1 VSLADGN
8 ALLIHIVKCFRSI
21 VAQFVINYAIHG
33 SWCSADSHGRYI
45 EMNSEHIVGKGVPRK
60 EGRDKV
66 TGRSQYVDDMV
77 LPNMLFGATVRSQ
90 LPRGR
95 IRKITFGPGIPWDE
109 FVIVSAKDVPGKNCI
124 ALIGNDQPCL
134 ANEFVNHPEEPIL
147 LLAHSGRHLLP
158 KAVEAVSIEY
168 DPLPAIFTIEE
179 SERRSEI
186 VWGDDNIFK
195 TYLIEKGDVDGIWE
209 KAEYIVEGEYTT
221 GAQEQLYIENNGMIA
236 AFDAAQGITVWG
248 SLQCPYY
255 IHKALMALCNL
266 PAEKVRVVQM
276 ETGGAFGGKEEYPS
290 MIAAHAALLAI
301 KSGKPVKII
310 YDRMEDMAA
319 TTKRHPSR
327 TRHRTAVSKD
337 GKILG
342 GEIEFTIDGGAYLT
356 LSPVVLSRGAI
367 HAGGPY
373 YWPNVR
379 IRAKA
384 VATNAPPHGAF
395 RGFGAP
401 QSLFAMERHMDRIA
415 QAVGLTLIEI
425 RRRNFLQ
432 PGQTT
437 TTEQV
442 VREPIDLGKLLDRAL
457 KISDYHLKKQRFANE
472 NRNRADK
479 KGMGIAAF
487 LHGAGFTGSGERHLS
502 SIVGVE
508 GCADGSVRVLVSSTE
523 FGQGTK
529 TVLSQIA
536 AEALGLPYEIVSLAQ
551 PDTLEVPNSGP
562 TVASRTAMVVG
573 KLVQSAALGI
583 KQTLI
588 SSNLLRENYSEY
600 EFRAACERYVSKHG
614 RFRCWSRYD
623 APSDIFWDD
632 EKYRGEAY
640 AAFAW
645 AVYIAEV
652 TVDLTTY
659 SVSVDDFVALQEV
672 GKVLHP
678 LLAKGQIIGGIAQAI
693 GFALYEKVVWQ
704 NGRMQ
709 NSQMTNYIIPTSSDL
724 PPIRVFFEELGNVH
738 GAYGAKGIGELP
750 MDGPAPAI
758 VNAVADALGIHF
770 NSIPLLPEDIMDEL
784 NMNELAASSQES
796 GVGSTSGGR

>member
-1 VSLADGN
+1 
-8 ALLIHIVKCFRSI
+8 
-21 VAQFVINYAIHG
+21 
-33 SWCSADSHGRYI
+33 
-45 EMNSEHIVGKGVPRK
+45 MNSDRIVGNSVPRK

-77 LPNMLFGATVRSQ
+77 LPNMLFGATVRSRI
-90 LPRGR
+90 PRGR
-95 IRKITFGPGIPWDE
+95 IKKITFGPGISWDE
-109 FVIVSAKDVPGKNCI
+109 FVVVSSQDIPGKNCI
-124 ALIGNDQPCL
+124 ALIGDDQPCL
-134 ANEFVNHPEEPIL
+134 ANDFVNHPEEPIL
-147 LLAHSGRHLLP
+147 LLAHPDRHLLP
-158 KAVEAVSIEY
+158 QAVEAVSIEY

-179 SERRSEI
+179 SERRAEI
-186 VWGDDNIFK
+186 VWGEDNVFK
-195 TYLIEKGDVDGIWE
+195 TYLIEKGDVDGVWE
-209 KAEYIVEGEYTT
+209 KADYIVAGEYTT

-236 AFDAAQGITVWG
+236 AFDDAQGITVWG

-255 IHKALMALCNL
+255 IHKALMALCDL
-266 PAEKVRVVQM
+266 PPEKVRVVQM

-290 MIAAHAALLAI
+290 MIAAHAALLAV
-301 KSGKPVKII
+301 KSGRPVKII
-310 YDRMEDMAA
+310 YDRMEDMVA

-327 TRHRTAVSKD
+327 TRHRTAVSRD

-342 GEIEFTIDGGAYLT
+342 GEIDFTIDGGAYAT
-356 LSPVVLSRGAI
+356 LSSVVLSRGAI

-415 QAVGLTLIEI
+415 QTVGLASVEI

-442 VREPIDLGKLLDRAL
+442 VREPINLGRLLDRAL
-457 KISDYHLKKQRFANE
+457 EVSDYQTKQQRFAKE
-472 NRNRADK
+472 NHRGSIK

-487 LHGAGFTGSGERHLS
+487 LHGAGFTGSGERYLS
-502 SIVGVE
+502 SVVGVE
-508 GCADGSVRVLVSSTE
+508 GCADGRVRVLVSSTE

-536 AEALGLPYEIVSLAQ
+536 AEALSLPYENVSVAQ
-551 PDTLEVPNSGP
+551 PDTLQVPNSGP
-562 TVASRTAMVVG
+562 TVASRTVMVVG

-583 KQTLI
+583 RQTLI
-588 SSNLLRENYSEY
+588 SSNLLGAIYTAE
-600 EFRAACERYVSKHG
+600 EFRSACRQYVSEHG
-614 RFRCWSRYD
+614 QFRSWSRYE
-623 APSDIFWDD
+623 APADILWDD
-632 EKYRGEAY
+632 QKYRGEAY

-672 GKVLHP
+672 GRVLHP
-678 LLAKGQIIGGIAQAI
+678 LLATGQIIGGVAQAI
-693 GFALYEKVVWQ
+693 GFSLYEKVVWQ

-709 NSQMTNYIIPTSSDL
+709 NGQMTNYIMPTSADL
-724 PPIRVFFEELGNVH
+724 PPIRVFFEELGNVY

-758 VNAVADALGIHF
+758 VNAVEDALGLRF
-770 NSIPLLPEDIMDEL
+770 DSVPLLPEDIMDAL
-784 NMNELAASSQES
+784 ASSSQLS
-796 GVGSTSGGR
+796 RTSSTGGNR

>member
-1 VSLADGN
+1 MS
-8 ALLIHIVKCFRSI
+8 S
-21 VAQFVINYAIHG
+21 
-33 SWCSADSHGRYI
+33 
-45 EMNSEHIVGKGVPRK
+45 NSVVGKSVPRK

-90 LPRGR
+90 IPRGR
-95 IRKITFGPGIPWDE
+95 IKTITFASGIAWDE
-109 FVIVSAKDVPGKNCI
+109 FVIVSAKDIPGKNCI
-124 ALIGNDQPCL
+124 ALIGDDQPCL
-134 ANEFVNHPEEPIL
+134 ASESVNHPEEPIL
-147 LLAHSGRHLLP
+147 LLAHPDRHLLP
-158 KAVEAVSIEY
+158 SAVEAVSIEY

-186 VWGDDNIFK
+186 VWGEDNIFK
-195 TYLIEKGDVDGIWE
+195 TYLIEKGDVDGVWE
-209 KAEYIVEGEYTT
+209 NADHIVEGEYTT

-236 AFDAAQGITVWG
+236 AFDAVEGITVWG

-255 IHKALMALCNL
+255 IHKALMTLCDL
-266 PAEKVRVVQM
+266 PAEQVRVVQM

-342 GEIEFTIDGGAYLT
+342 GEIDFTIDGGAYLT

-373 YWPNVR
+373 YWPSVR

-384 VATNAPPHGAF
+384 VATNTPPHGAF

-415 QAVGLTLIEI
+415 RAVGLSPVEI

-457 KISDYHLKKQRFANE
+457 DVSDYHSKKQRFANE
-472 NRNRADK
+472 NHVVKTR
-479 KGMGIAAF
+479 KGMGIATF
-487 LHGAGFTGSGERHLS
+487 LHGAGFTGSGERYLNS
-502 SIVGVE
+502 VVGVE
-508 GCADGSVRVLVSSTE
+508 GCPDGSVRVLVSSTE

-536 AEALGLPYEIVSLAQ
+536 AEALSLPYDNVSMAQ

-562 TVASRTAMVVG
+562 TVASRTVMVVG

-583 KQTLI
+583 RQTLI
-588 SSNLLRENYSEY
+588 SSNLISEGY
-600 EFRAACERYVSKHG
+600 TADEFRSACQQYVDKHG
-614 RFRCWSRYD
+614 AFRSWSRYE

-678 LLAKGQIIGGIAQAI
+678 LLARGQIIGGVVQAI
-693 GFALYEKVVWQ
+693 GFSLYEKVMWQ

-709 NSQMTNYIIPTSSDL
+709 NSQMTNYIMPTSSDL
-724 PPIRVFFEELGNVH
+724 PPIRVFFEELGNVY

-758 VNAVADALGIHF
+758 VNAVENALGIPF
-770 NSIPLLPEDIMDEL
+770 DSVPLLPEDILEALSEDG
-784 NMNELAASSQES
+784 LASAAQDS
-796 GVGSTSGGR
+796 VTSTGEVR

>member
-1 VSLADGN
+1 
-8 ALLIHIVKCFRSI
+8 
-21 VAQFVINYAIHG
+21 
-33 SWCSADSHGRYI
+33 
-45 EMNSEHIVGKGVPRK
+45 
-60 EGRDKV
+60 
-66 TGRSQYVDDMV
+66 
-77 LPNMLFGATVRSQ
+77 
-90 LPRGR
+90 
-95 IRKITFGPGIPWDE
+95 
-109 FVIVSAKDVPGKNCI
+109 
-124 ALIGNDQPCL
+124 
-134 ANEFVNHPEEPIL
+134 
-147 LLAHSGRHLLP
+147 
-158 KAVEAVSIEY
+158 
-168 DPLPAIFTIEE
+168 
-179 SERRSEI
+179 
-186 VWGDDNIFK
+186 
-195 TYLIEKGDVDGIWE
+195 
-209 KAEYIVEGEYTT
+209 
-221 GAQEQLYIENNGMIA
+221 
-236 AFDAAQGITVWG
+236 
-248 SLQCPYY
+248 
-255 IHKALMALCNL
+255 
-266 PAEKVRVVQM
+266 M

-301 KSGKPVKII
+301 KSGRPVKII

-327 TRHRTAVSKD
+327 TRHRTAVGKD

-401 QSLFAMERHMDRIA
+401 QSLFALERHMDRIA
-415 QAVGLTLIEI
+415 QAVGLSPVEI

-457 KISDYHLKKQRFANE
+457 EISDYHRKKRRFANQ
-472 NRNRADK
+472 NHNRATK

-487 LHGAGFTGSGERHLS
+487 LHGAGFTGSGERYLS
-502 SIVGVE
+502 SVVGVE

-529 TVLSQIA
+529 TVLSQIV
-536 AEALGLPYEIVSLAQ
+536 AEALGLPYEVVSLAQ
-551 PDTLEVPNSGP
+551 SDTLEVPNSGP

-588 SSNLLRENYSEY
+588 SSNLLRENYSAD
-600 EFRAACERYVSKHG
+600 EFRAACEQYVAEHG
-614 RFRCWSRYD
+614 QFRCWSRYD

-709 NSQMTNYIIPTSSDL
+709 NSQMTNYIMPTSSDL

-738 GAYGAKGIGELP
+738 GAYGAKGRDARDGAWAHYARGRWNLSARRFVVSRDGGGLHL
-750 MDGPAPAI
+750 DGPMVPAM
-758 VNAVADALGIHF
+758 VWSD
-770 NSIPLLPEDIMDEL
+770 
-784 NMNELAASSQES
+784 
-796 GVGSTSGGR
+796 R

>member
-1 VSLADGN
+1 
-8 ALLIHIVKCFRSI
+8 
-21 VAQFVINYAIHG
+21 Q
-33 SWCSADSHGRYI
+33 
-45 EMNSEHIVGKGVPRK
+45 
-60 EGRDKV
+60 
-66 TGRSQYVDDMV
+66 
-77 LPNMLFGATVRSQ
+77 
-90 LPRGR
+90 
-95 IRKITFGPGIPWDE
+95 
-109 FVIVSAKDVPGKNCI
+109 
-124 ALIGNDQPCL
+124 
-134 ANEFVNHPEEPIL
+134 
-147 LLAHSGRHLLP
+147 
-158 KAVEAVSIEY
+158 KAVESVSIDY

-179 SERRSEI
+179 SERGSEI
-186 VWGDDNIFK
+186 IWGEDNVFK
-195 TYLIEKGDVDGIWE
+195 TYLIEKGYVDRIWE
-209 KAEYIVEGEYTT
+209 KADHIVEGEYTT

-236 AFDAAQGITVWG
+236 SFDAVQGITVWG

-255 IHKALMALCNL
+255 IHKALIGLCNL

-290 MIAAHAALLAI
+290 MIAAHAALLAM

-327 TRHRTAVSKD
+327 TRHRTAVSRD

-342 GEIEFTIDGGAYLT
+342 GEIDFTIDGGAYLT

-373 YWPNVR
+373 HWPSVR

-384 VATNAPPHGAF
+384 IATNAPPHGAF

-415 QAVGLTLIEI
+415 REVGLSPVEI

-442 VREPIDLGKLLDRAL
+442 VREPINLEKLLDRGL
-457 KISDYHLKKQRFANE
+457 EVSDYHSKKLRFAKE
-472 NRNRADK
+472 NQFGSTR

-487 LHGAGFTGSGERHLS
+487 LHGAGFTGSGERYLS
-502 SIVGVE
+502 SVVGVE

-536 AEALGLPYEIVSLAQ
+536 AEALDLPYERVSMAQ
-551 PDTLEVPNSGP
+551 PDTVEVPNSGP
-562 TVASRTAMVVG
+562 TVASRTVMVVG

-588 SSNLLRENYSEY
+588 SSNLLRETYTAE
-600 EFRAACERYVSKHG
+600 EFRAACQQYVAAHG
-614 RFRCWSRYD
+614 QFRSWSRYEP
-623 APSDIFWDD
+623 PSDIFWDD
-632 EKYRGEAY
+632 QKYRGEAY

-645 AVYIAEV
+645 AVYVAEV

-678 LLAKGQIIGGIAQAI
+678 LLAKGQIIGGIAQGI
-693 GFALYEKVVWQ
+693 GFSLYEKVVWQ
-704 NGRMQ
+704 SGRMQ
-709 NSQMTNYIIPTSSDL
+709 NSQMTNYIMPTSSDL
-724 PPIRVFFEELGNVH
+724 PPIRVFFEELGNIY

-758 VNAVADALGIHF
+758 VNAVEDALGVSF
-770 NSIPLLPEDIMDEL
+770 DSVPLLPEDIMDRLMSDEI
-784 NMNELAASSQES
+784 AVSPQCGDG
-796 GVGSTSGGR
+796 GVGSRGGI